1 MKPVMILSEVD
12 VQRVRESLA
21 KTLTPR
27 HKIVIA
33 PCLAEV
39 FVFNRSKGILRRSVK
54 EKWNLIGKGV
64 IALVYNTDS
73 LGQRIEICLISVK
86 TRAVTWRETV
96 VAHLTRLESPQP
108 NYHTFNSTKN
118 FCEKTAIRYENET
131 VASLVLRALSVF
143 SSQSKSL
150 RDTKSVGHKPA
161 LRSHSFNVPP
171 RPKHCVQENAIER
184 CTVALSNMQVQQ
196 VFNHEGKQVNE
207 SQRGSMCRRQVNVI
221 SENKRSDLCLSIPD
235 ARKRSSTR
243 ITTTYHPN
251 DRLLNGKQ
259 PARSQSFNLTRRRT
273 EPIIEK
279 PELMVTDLCTTEL

>member
-118 FCEKTAIRYENET
+118 FCEKNCD
-131 VASLVLRALSVF
+131 SL
-143 SSQSKSL
+143 
-150 RDTKSVGHKPA
+150 
-161 LRSHSFNVPP
+161 
-171 RPKHCVQENAIER
+171 
-184 CTVALSNMQVQQ
+184 
-196 VFNHEGKQVNE
+196 
-207 SQRGSMCRRQVNVI
+207 
-221 SENKRSDLCLSIPD
+221 
-235 ARKRSSTR
+235 
-243 ITTTYHPN
+243 
-251 DRLLNGKQ
+251 
-259 PARSQSFNLTRRRT
+259 
-273 EPIIEK
+273 
-279 PELMVTDLCTTEL
+279 